1 MIQLNNEKDIWNEI
15 VSKMDANTID
25 KLIEIG
31 QHWIQIKTLDRN
43 ASVVY
48 WGEPPDVMF
57 DIKMR
62 GLAEFLFDLHKNIWQ

>member
-1 MIQLNNEKDIWNEI
+1 MIQLNNEKDIWNEL

-48 WGEPPDVMF
+48 
-57 DIKMR
+57 
-62 GLAEFLFDLHKNIWQ
+62 